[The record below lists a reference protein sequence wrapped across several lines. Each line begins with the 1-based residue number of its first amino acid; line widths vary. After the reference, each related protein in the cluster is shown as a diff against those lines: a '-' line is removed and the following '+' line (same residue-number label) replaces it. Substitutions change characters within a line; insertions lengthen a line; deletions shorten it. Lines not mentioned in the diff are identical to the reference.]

1 MSVSKTNTNIFKK
14 VMGGKWPL
22 MFFNLKE
29 LRLRAY
35 KLYSNSD
42 GQKTLIACTTCAI
55 LSIFLLYIVSVTHS
69 LIITG
74 VAFASIFSLFSLLS
88 ALVGVLASSTGD
100 STLIFFCFR
109 FLVILP
115 IQVYIW
121 TGSSTGMY
129 LSLFN

>member
-100 STLIFFCFR
+100 STLIFFV
-109 FLVILP
+109 LVF
-115 IQVYIW
+115 W
-121 TGSSTGMY
+121 
-129 LSLFN
+129 